1 MKKIPVKLMT
11 CAALVT
17 TLSTASIMP
26 SYVFASET
34 KEVTMKNENQ
44 PNLPDK
50 YLGPEGL
57 QKALQE
63 TGSHVIV
70 LDAYALTLLKSP
82 QINLDKNIFTEKKDK
97 DLVDAV
103 INTQKVAQG
112 NATHWIDVLKPE
124 LINVN
129 QGIVN
134 YGAKFDNY
142 YQTIVDAV
150 DAKDKETTKQGVQR
164 LYKNVEQNK
173 DKIDQLIL
181 DLKNFRD
188 KLITDTNG
196 FQTKTNQ
203 MLTILEGKNAIMPS
217 LKQQIDAYN
226 SQVSA
231 AIAMIASGGVLTLM
245 GTGFGVLTVVLAV
258 SGVGLPFA
266 AITGTVA
273 AGSIG
278 GGVTLIVT
286 GNNKLKEANSQ
297 IAKLTMQL
305 KDTDLQVAAL
315 KVASDQTKTFA
326 DTINTAIDS
335 AETLKDQWTTMGS
348 KYKSLMDNIDEISPS
363 SLAFVKEDLKTAKDS
378 WLNIKS
384 YADTLYSKITINK

>member
-1 MKKIPVKLMT
+1 MRKISVKLIT

-17 TLSTASIMP
+17 TLSMANIML
-26 SYVFASET
+26 SYAFADET
-34 KEVTMKNENQ
+34 KEVTVKNEKQ

-50 YLGPEGL
+50 YLGPKEL
-57 QKALQE
+57 QKVLQE

-82 QINLDKNIFTEKKDK
+82 QIKLDKNIFTEKKDK

-103 INTQKVAQG
+103 INTQKIAQG
-112 NATHWIDVLKPE
+112 NATHWIDVLKLE

-129 QGIVN
+129 QSIVN
-134 YGAKFDNY
+134 YGSKFDNY

-150 DAKDKETTKQGVQR
+150 DEKDKATTKRGIER

-173 DKIDQLIL
+173 EKVDKLVV
-181 DLKNFRD
+181 DLKSFRD
-188 KLITDTNG
+188 KLLTDTIE
-196 FQTKTNQ
+196 FQTNTNQ
-203 MLTILEGKNAIMPS
+203 MLTTLEGKNAIMPS

-231 AIAMIASGGVLTLM
+231 AIAMIASGGVLTLV
-245 GTGFGVLTVVLAV
+245 GTGFGALTVVLTL

-273 AGSIG
+273 AGSVG
-278 GGVTLIVT
+278 GGVALIVT

-297 IAKLTMQL
+297 ITKLTMQL

-348 KYKSLMDNIDEISPS
+348 KYKSLMENIDDISPS

>member
-1 MKKIPVKLMT
+1 
-11 CAALVT
+11 
-17 TLSTASIMP
+17 
-26 SYVFASET
+26 
-34 KEVTMKNENQ
+34 
-44 PNLPDK
+44 
-50 YLGPEGL
+50 
-57 QKALQE
+57 
-63 TGSHVIV
+63 
-70 LDAYALTLLKSP
+70 
-82 QINLDKNIFTEKKDK
+82 
-97 DLVDAV
+97 
-103 INTQKVAQG
+103 
-112 NATHWIDVLKPE
+112 
-124 LINVN
+124 
-129 QGIVN
+129 
-134 YGAKFDNY
+134 
-142 YQTIVDAV
+142 
-150 DAKDKETTKQGVQR
+150 
-164 LYKNVEQNK
+164 
-173 DKIDQLIL
+173 
-181 DLKNFRD
+181 
-188 KLITDTNG
+188 
-196 FQTKTNQ
+196 
-203 MLTILEGKNAIMPS
+203 MLTTLEGKNAIMPS

-245 GTGFGVLTVVLAV
+245 GTGFGVLTVVLTL

-278 GGVTLIVT
+278 GGVALIVT

-335 AETLKDQWTTMGS
+335 AETLKDQWTTMGA

-384 YADTLYSKITINK
+384 YADTLYSKITISIGKRGCACHLLKK

>member
-82 QINLDKNIFTEKKDK
+82 QINLDKNIFTEEKDK

>member
-34 KEVTMKNENQ
+34 KEVTMKNEKQ

-82 QINLDKNIFTEKKDK
+82 QIKLDKNIFTEKKDK

-103 INTQKVAQG
+103 INTQKIAQG

-129 QGIVN
+129 QSIVN
-134 YGAKFDNY
+134 YGSKFDNY

-150 DAKDKETTKQGVQR
+150 DEKDKETTKQGVER

-173 DKIDQLIL
+173 EKVNQLVV

-188 KLITDTNG
+188 KLLTDTNE
-196 FQTKTNQ
+196 FQTNTNQ
-203 MLTILEGKNAIMPS
+203 MLTTLEGKNAIMPS

-315 KVASDQTKTFA
+315 KVASDQTKTFV

-384 YADTLYSKITINK
+384 YADTLYSKITISK

>member
-1 MKKIPVKLMT
+1 MKKIPVKLVT

-26 SYVFASET
+26 SYAFADET
-34 KEVTMKNENQ
+34 KEVTEKNEKQ

-82 QINLDKNIFTEKKDK
+82 QIKLDKNIFTEKKDI

-103 INTQKVAQG
+103 INIQIIAQG

-129 QGIVN
+129 QSIVN
-134 YGAKFDNY
+134 YGSKFDNY

-150 DAKDKETTKQGVQR
+150 DAKDKETTKQGVER
-164 LYKNVEQNK
+164 LYNNIEQNK
-173 DKIDQLIL
+173 EKVNQLVV

-188 KLITDTNG
+188 KLLTDTNE
-196 FQTKTNQ
+196 FQTNTNQ
-203 MLTILEGKNAIMPS
+203 MLTTLEGKNAIMPS

-245 GTGFGVLTVVLAV
+245 GTGFGVLT
-258 SGVGLPFA
+258 
-266 AITGTVA
+266 
-273 AGSIG
+273 
-278 GGVTLIVT
+278 
-286 GNNKLKEANSQ
+286 
-297 IAKLTMQL
+297 
-305 KDTDLQVAAL
+305 
-315 KVASDQTKTFA
+315 
-326 DTINTAIDS
+326 
-335 AETLKDQWTTMGS
+335 
-348 KYKSLMDNIDEISPS
+348 Y
-363 SLAFVKEDLKTAKDS
+363 
-378 WLNIKS
+378 
-384 YADTLYSKITINK
+384 

>member
-1 MKKIPVKLMT
+1 MRKIPVKLIT

-17 TLSTASIMP
+17 TLSMENIML
-26 SYVFASET
+26 SYAFADET
-34 KEVTMKNENQ
+34 KEVTVKNEKQ

-50 YLGPEGL
+50 YLGPEEL
-57 QKALQE
+57 QKVLQE

-82 QINLDKNIFTEKKDK
+82 QIKLDKNIFTEKKDK
-97 DLVDAV
+97 DLADAV
-103 INTQKVAQG
+103 INTQKIAQG
-112 NATHWIDVLKPE
+112 NATHWIDVLKLE

-129 QGIVN
+129 QSIVN
-134 YGAKFDNY
+134 YGSKFDNY

-150 DAKDKETTKQGVQR
+150 DEKDKATTKQGIER

-173 DKIDQLIL
+173 EKVDKLVV
-181 DLKNFRD
+181 DLKSFRD
-188 KLITDTNG
+188 KLLTDTIE
-196 FQTKTNQ
+196 FQTNTNQ
-203 MLTILEGKNAIMPS
+203 MLTTLEGKNAIMPS

-231 AIAMIASGGVLTLM
+231 AIAMIASGGVLTLV
-245 GTGFGVLTVVLAV
+245 GTGFGALTVVLTL

-273 AGSIG
+273 AGSVG
-278 GGVTLIVT
+278 GGVALIVT

-297 IAKLTMQL
+297 ITKLTMQL

-348 KYKSLMDNIDEISPS
+348 KYKSLMENIDGISPS

-384 YADTLYSKITINK
+384 YADTLHSKITINK

>member
-11 CAALVT
+11 CAALVA

-26 SYVFASET
+26 SYAFAAET
-34 KEVTMKNENQ
+34 KEVTLKTENQ

-57 QKALQE
+57 KKALEE

-82 QINLDKNIFTEKKDK
+82 QIKLDKTLFKEQKDK

-112 NATHWIDVLKPE
+112 NATHWVDVLKPE

-150 DAKDKETTKQGVQR
+150 DAKDKETTKQGVER
-164 LYKNVEQNK
+164 LYNSVQENK
-173 DKIDQLIL
+173 KKVDQLVEN
-181 DLKNFRD
+181 LKDFRN
-188 KLITDTNG
+188 KLIKDTNE
-196 FQTKTNQ
+196 FQSKTNQ
-203 MLTILEGKNAIMPS
+203 IVTNLEGKNAILPS

-231 AIAMIASGGVLTLM
+231 SIAMIASGGVLTLM
-245 GTGFGVLTVVLAV
+245 GTGFGVLTVVLTL

-273 AGSIG
+273 AGAIG

-286 GNNKLKEANSQ
+286 GNNKLKEANAQ

-315 KVASDQTKTFA
+315 KVASGQTKTFA
-326 DTINTAIDS
+326 DTINVAIDS
-335 AETLKDQWTTMGS
+335 AEALKDQWTTMGS
-348 KYKSLMDNIDEISPS
+348 KYKSLIDNIDEISPS
-363 SLAFVKEDLKTAKDS
+363 SLAFIKEDLKTAKDS
-378 WLNIKS
+378 WVNIKS
-384 YADTLYSKITINK
+384 YADTLYSKITIQK

>member
-34 KEVTMKNENQ
+34 KEVTMKNEKQ

-103 INTQKVAQG
+103 INTQKIAQG

-134 YGAKFDNY
+134 YGSKFDNY

-258 SGVGLPFA
+258 SGVGLPFS

-278 GGVTLIVT
+278 GGVALIVT

-305 KDTDLQVAAL
+305 KDTDLQVVAL

-384 YADTLYSKITINK
+384 YADTLHSKITINK

>member
-1 MKKIPVKLMT
+1 MT
-11 CAALVT
+11 CAALVVS
-17 TLSTASIMP
+17 LSTASFVP
-26 SYVFASET
+26 SYAFAAET
-34 KEVTMKNENQ
+34 KVAATENEKQ

-57 QKALQE
+57 KKALEE

-82 QINLDKNIFTEKKDK
+82 QIKLDKNLFTDSNDK
-97 DLVDAV
+97 ALADAV
-103 INTQKVAQG
+103 LNAQKTAQS
-112 NATHWIDVLKPE
+112 NATNWLDVLKPK
-124 LINVN
+124 LIDVN

-134 YGAKFDNY
+134 YGTKFDNY

-150 DAKDKETTKQGVQR
+150 DAKNKATTKQGVER
-164 LYKNVEQNK
+164 LYKSVQKNK
-173 DKIDQLIL
+173 DNVDQLIV

-188 KLITDTNG
+188 KLVTDTNQ
-196 FQTKTNQ
+196 FQDGTNK
-203 MLTILEGKNAIMPS
+203 MVSNLEGKNAILPS

-231 AIAMIASGGVLTLM
+231 AIAMIASGGVLTVM

-266 AITGTVA
+266 ALTGA
-273 AGSIG
+273 ASAGAIG

-286 GNNKLKEANSQ
+286 GSNKLKDANAQ
-297 IAKLTMQL
+297 ITQLTGQL
-305 KDTDLQVAAL
+305 KNTELQVAAL
-315 KVASDQTKTFA
+315 KVASGEAKTFA
-326 DTINTAIDS
+326 DTINEAIDS
-335 AETLKDQWTTMGS
+335 AQALSDQWTTMSS
-348 KYKSLMDNIDEISPS
+348 KYKSLLDNIEEISPS

-378 WLNIKS
+378 WLNIKE
-384 YADTLYSKITINK
+384 YANTLYSKITIQK

>member
-1 MKKIPVKLMT
+1 MRKIPVKLIT

-17 TLSTASIMP
+17 TLSMANIML
-26 SYVFASET
+26 SYAFADET
-34 KEVTMKNENQ
+34 KEVTVKNEKQ

-50 YLGPEGL
+50 YLGPEEL
-57 QKALQE
+57 QKVLQE

-82 QINLDKNIFTEKKDK
+82 QIKLDKNIFTEKKDK

-103 INTQKVAQG
+103 INTQKIAQG
-112 NATHWIDVLKPE
+112 NATHWIDVLKLE

-129 QGIVN
+129 QSIVN
-134 YGAKFDNY
+134 YGSKFDNY

-150 DAKDKETTKQGVQR
+150 DEKDKATTKQGIER

-173 DKIDQLIL
+173 EKVDKLVV

-188 KLITDTNG
+188 KLLTDTIE
-196 FQTKTNQ
+196 FQTNTNQ
-203 MLTILEGKNAIMPS
+203 MLTTLEGKNAIMPS

-231 AIAMIASGGVLTLM
+231 AIAMIASGGVLTLV
-245 GTGFGVLTVVLAV
+245 GTGFGALTVVLTL

-273 AGSIG
+273 AGSVG

-297 IAKLTMQL
+297 ITKLTIQL

-348 KYKSLMDNIDEISPS
+348 KYKSLMENIDDISPS

-384 YADTLYSKITINK
+384 YADTLHSKITINK

>member
-11 CAALVT
+11 CAALIT

-26 SYVFASET
+26 SYAFAAET
-34 KEVTMKNENQ
+34 KETTMKTEKQ
-44 PNLPDK
+44 SNLPDK
-50 YLGPEGL
+50 YFGPEGL
-57 QKALQE
+57 KKALE
-63 TGSHVIV
+63 DTGSHVIV

-82 QINLDKNIFTEKKDK
+82 QIKLDKTLFKEQKDK

-112 NATHWIDVLKPE
+112 NATHWVDVLKPE

-150 DAKDKETTKQGVQR
+150 DAKDKKTTKQGVER
-164 LYKNVEQNK
+164 LYNSVQENK
-173 DKIDQLIL
+173 KKVDQLVQN
-181 DLKNFRD
+181 LKDFRN
-188 KLITDTNG
+188 KLITDTNE
-196 FQTKTNQ
+196 FQSKTNQ
-203 MLTILEGKNAIMPS
+203 IVTNLEGKNAILPS

-231 AIAMIASGGVLTLM
+231 SIAMIASGGVLTLM
-245 GTGFGVLTVVLAV
+245 GTGFGVLTVVLTL
-258 SGVGLPFA
+258 SGVGIPFA

-273 AGSIG
+273 AGAIG
-278 GGVTLIVT
+278 GGVALIVT
-286 GNNKLKEANSQ
+286 GNNKLKEANAQ

-315 KVASDQTKTFA
+315 KVASGQTKTFT
-326 DTINTAIDS
+326 DTINVAIDS
-335 AETLKDQWTTMGS
+335 AEVLKDQWTTMGS
-348 KYKSLMDNIDEISPS
+348 KYKSLIDNIDEISPS
-363 SLAFVKEDLKTAKDS
+363 SLAFIKEDLKTAKDS
-378 WLNIKS
+378 WVNIKS
-384 YADTLYSKITINK
+384 YADTLYSKIKIQK

>member
-34 KEVTMKNENQ
+34 KEVTMKNEKQ

-82 QINLDKNIFTEKKDK
+82 QIKLDKNIFTEKKDK

-103 INTQKVAQG
+103 LNTQKIAQG

-129 QGIVN
+129 QSIVN
-134 YGAKFDNY
+134 YGSKFDNY

-150 DAKDKETTKQGVQR
+150 DEKDKVTTKQGIER

-173 DKIDQLIL
+173 EKVDKLVV

-188 KLITDTNG
+188 KLFTDTNE
-196 FQTKTNQ
+196 FQTNTNQ
-203 MLTILEGKNAIMPS
+203 MLTTLEGKNAIMPS

-278 GGVTLIVT
+278 GGVALIVT

-348 KYKSLMDNIDEISPS
+348 KYKSLMDNIDDISPS

>member
-34 KEVTMKNENQ
+34 KEVTMKNEKQ

-103 INTQKVAQG
+103 INTQKIAQG

-134 YGAKFDNY
+134 YGSKFDNY

-384 YADTLYSKITINK
+384 YADTLYSKITISK

>member
-1 MKKIPVKLMT
+1 MRKIPVKLVT

-26 SYVFASET
+26 SYAFADET
-34 KEVTMKNENQ
+34 KEITEKNEKQ

-82 QINLDKNIFTEKKDK
+82 QIKLDKNIFTEKKDK

-103 INTQKVAQG
+103 INTQKIAQG
-112 NATHWIDVLKPE
+112 NATYWIDVLKPE

-129 QGIVN
+129 QSIVN
-134 YGAKFDNY
+134 YGSKFDNY

-150 DAKDKETTKQGVQR
+150 DAKDKETTKQGVER
-164 LYKNVEQNK
+164 LYNNVEQNK
-173 DKIDQLIL
+173 EKVNQLVV

-188 KLITDTNG
+188 KLLTDTNE
-196 FQTKTNQ
+196 FQTNTNQ
-203 MLTILEGKNAIMPS
+203 MLTTLEGKNAIMPS

-245 GTGFGVLTVVLAV
+245 GTGFGVLTVVLTL

-278 GGVTLIVT
+278 GGVALIVT
-286 GNNKLKEANSQ
+286 GNNKLKEANAQ
-297 IAKLTMQL
+297 ITKLTMQL

-335 AETLKDQWTTMGS
+335 AETLKDQWTTMGA

>member
-34 KEVTMKNENQ
+34 KEITMKNENQ

-82 QINLDKNIFTEKKDK
+82 QINLDKNIFTEEKDK